1 MPELAAQPAE
11 KTAVQLEI
19 CGLRVSIGGDWPE
32 VCDSIRRDFAWFE
45 VQSGGD
51 AEIDVRVERREPDFA
66 AFGDLVASFVTPRNV
81 VYQQGPLTVID
92 YFGRALS
99 ILDRR
104 LNLLTV
110 QGTDRH
116 LVHEAAYLFLL
127 SRIGEHLDRRRTPR
141 LHALGLRGPAGG
153 VAVMLP
159 SGGGKSTLALRALRT
174 DGVTLLSEDSPLID
188 RRGRLHPFPL
198 RVGINESDAPDV
210 PPEHVRRIERM
221 EFHPKLLLD
230 IDYFKERIEPE
241 PLPLRHLV
249 IGRRSLGAR
258 ASLEPMPRGRA
269 IGPLIR
275 EAVIGVGLYQG
286 MEFVL
291 QQGMRDAL
299 RKLDVAAMRASCCAI
314 ALSRARVWQLTLG
327 RDHDRNWEVL
337 HSLLLGE

>member
-1 MPELAAQPAE
+1 MPELATASAQT
-11 KTAVQLEI
+11 TAVQLDI
-19 CGLRVSIGGDWPE
+19 CGLTVSVGGDWPE

-45 VQSGGD
+45 SPGGGEP
-51 AEIDVRVERREPDFA
+51 EIAVRVERREPDFA
-66 AFGDLVASFVTPRNV
+66 AFGDAVASFVTPRNV
-81 VYQQGPLTVID
+81 VYQQGPRTVID

-104 LNLLTV
+104 QNLLVV

-127 SRIGEHLDRRRTPR
+127 SQVGEHLDRRRTPR
-141 LHALGLRGPAGG
+141 LHALGLRGEAGG

-230 IDYFKERIEPE
+230 VDYFRDRIEAE
-241 PLPLRHLV
+241 PLPLKHLV
-249 IGRRSLGAR
+249 IGRRSLGAHP
-258 ASLEPMPRGRA
+258 SLEPMPRRRA
-269 IGPLIR
+269 LGPLIR

-291 QQGMRDAL
+291 QHGMRDAL
-299 RKLDVAAMRASCCAI
+299 RKLDVAAMRASCCAVS
-314 ALSRARVWQLTLG
+314 LSRARVWQLTLG
-327 RDHDRNWEVL
+327 RDHDRNWETL
-337 HSLLLGE
+337 HSLIRGE

>member
-1 MPELAAQPAE
+1 MQELATSSAE
-11 KTAVQLEI
+11 RTAVELDI
-19 CGLRVSIGGDWPE
+19 CGLRVSVGGDWPE
-32 VCDSIRRDFAWFE
+32 VRDSIRRDFAWFE
-45 VQSGGD
+45 SASGGD
-51 AEIDVRVERREPDFA
+51 PEIEVRVERRQPDFA
-66 AFGDLVASFVTPRNV
+66 AFGEPVASFVTPRNV
-81 VYQQGPLTVID
+81 VYQQGDRTVID

-104 LNLLTV
+104 LSLLTV
-110 QGTDRH
+110 QGTEQH

-127 SRIGEHLDRRRTPR
+127 SRVGEHLDRRRTPR
-141 LHALGLRGPAGG
+141 LHALGLRGEGGG

-198 RVGINESDAPDV
+198 RVGINESDAPDI

-230 IDYFKERIEPE
+230 VDYFRDRIEPE
-241 PLPLRHLV
+241 PLPLQHLV

-258 ASLEPMPRGRA
+258 PSLEPLPRRRA
-269 IGPLIR
+269 LGPLIR
-275 EAVIGVGLYQG
+275 EAVVGVGLYQG

-291 QQGMRDAL
+291 QHGMRDAL

-314 ALSRARVWQLTLG
+314 SLSRARVWQLTLG
-327 RDHDRNWEVL
+327 RDHDRNWEAL
-337 HSLLLGE
+337 HSLLRGD